1 MKIYISLPI
10 SGLNIA
16 RCEERANEVKR
27 IIERKGH
34 EAITPFDVCPD
45 PDKPYSY
52 YMGRDIEALLECDAI
67 LRCAGWSNS
76 RGCSL
81 ESECAHIYHK
91 KIFNHVN
98 EIKPAKSKN
107 MNLSN

>member
-45 PDKPYSY
+45 PK
-52 YMGRDIEALLECDAI
+52 R
-67 LRCAGWSNS
+67 
-76 RGCSL
+76 
-81 ESECAHIYHK
+81 
-91 KIFNHVN
+91 
-98 EIKPAKSKN
+98 
-107 MNLSN
+107 